1 MEKVYY
7 PPTIRETAPAS
18 SETMSAP
25 EEVEAARF
33 EVALAVPTPD
43 EPIEGG
49 KLPGVTK
56 TRGSSNPE
64 APQEAAESVVSA

>member
-1 MEKVYY
+1 
-7 PPTIRETAPAS
+7 
-18 SETMSAP
+18 MSAP
-25 EEVEAARF
+25 EEAEAARF

-43 EPIEGG
+43 EPVEGG

-56 TRGSSNPE
+56 TCGSSNPE